1 MTQTFQNIFAIFF
14 HPLLRALIY
23 LLATAKVCRHRD
35 ENICF
40 FLVCTSTPHLSWLRY
55 LCREME
61 RVWAKQFNDVNKY
74 APKNMYTHM
83 YRQSATHERLM
94 NFELSW
100 GDSWR
105 NVICAILCIGGFID
119 INDVTCKVM
128 LIYYV

>member
-23 LLATAKVCRHRD
+23 WPRQKFAVIEMKISA
-35 ENICF
+35 F